1 MMIAAAAPDQLRTGI
16 PPSARG
22 GNLTSMRCSTD
33 SGRVDRLMTKASR
46 GDIETKS
53 A

>member
-22 GNLTSMRCSTD
+22 GNLTSMRARVIQAEWTD
-33 SGRVDRLMTKASR
+33 
-46 GDIETKS
+46 
-53 A
+53 